1 MGKYDGYLLLS
12 DFDGTLAHTEY
23 AITGENKTAK
33 KAISQEN
40 CEAIRYFQ
48 SEGGLFTLATGRLFS
63 WVEQWTDFI
72 LPNTYIASLNGAY
85 ICDLSGKD
93 LLFSQP
99 MDPDFVLQAE
109 RIRAACPDLEWV
121 HFHSIN
127 KSLMVKKGEKIDF
140 SEFLHPVYKM
150 VFYAHKEQS
159 DEYAQKIASLLDDRY
174 VSMRS
179 WINGIE
185 VQMRG
190 AGKGES
196 IARFKQALG
205 ERARVVVAVGDYEND
220 VDMIRKADIG
230 YAVANAVPALK
241 EVADRITV
249 SANESALAKIIAELP
264 KIQG

>member
-23 AITGENKTAK
+23 ATTGERKTAK
-33 KAISQEN
+33 KVISREN

-72 LPNTYIASLNGAY
+72 VPNTYIASLNGAY
-85 ICDLSGKD
+85 ICDLTGKD
-93 LLFSQP
+93 VLFSCP
-99 MDPDFVLQAE
+99 MEKDFVLQAE
-109 RIRAACPDLEWV
+109 RIRKACPDLEWV
-121 HFHSIN
+121 HFHSIHQ
-127 KSLMVKKGEKIDF
+127 SLMVKKGEKIDF
-140 SEFLHPVYKM
+140 SDFHHPVYKM

-159 DEYAQKIASLLDDRY
+159 DEYAKKIASVLDDRY
-174 VSMRS
+174 LSMRS

-190 AGKGES
+190 SGKGDS
-196 IARFKQALG
+196 ITRFKQALG
-205 ERARVVVAVGDYEND
+205 DRARVVVAVGDYEND
-220 VDMIRKADIG
+220 VDMIRAADIG

-241 EVADRITV
+241 AVADRITV
-249 SANESALAKIIAELP
+249 SANESALAKIIEELP
-264 KIQG
+264 KMQA